1 MLNIRGNVRKFANI
15 VNSRVWMMVKE
26 SAAVSVNHNYLN
38 RFFTKKY
45 LHDKIHSE
53 GFSSE
58 LFIKELENNYKLL
71 NTEYRNEFFYKNI
84 LFNKYI
90 IGKYSLN
97 TSTALSEIVIES
109 SKADFIV
116 LNHSKGFLF
125 EIKTELDN
133 FDRLIYQLNDYY
145 KAFSVVNVVTSEK
158 NYYPVYKLLKETNP
172 NVGIIVLTKN
182 KRLSVRKTPIRDD
195 KSLNHEALFKLLR
208 KNEYEKIILYKF
220 GFIPDVKP
228 VHLFKTL
235 LELFKQIN
243 IVEAQSLVFKELNKR
258 EKYGTIEMIKE
269 LPESLRWL
277 VYSGKY
283 NEQTLL
289 YICKKLNLRGDINVL
304 PNNKR

>member
-1 MLNIRGNVRKFANI
+1 
-15 VNSRVWMMVKE
+15 MMEKE
-26 SAAVSVNHNYLN
+26 SKANVNHNYLN

-45 LHDKIHSE
+45 LIDKIYSE
-53 GFSSE
+53 EFVSD
-58 LFIKELENNYKLL
+58 LFLQELEKNYKLL
-71 NTEYRNEFFYKNI
+71 NSEYRNEFFYKSI

-90 IGKYSLN
+90 IGKYSLK
-97 TSTALSEIVIES
+97 TSTALSEIVIDN

-116 LNHSKGFLF
+116 LNRSNGIVF

-145 KAFSVVNVVTSEK
+145 KVFSMVNVVASEK

-195 KSLNHEALFKLLR
+195 MALNHEALFKLLR

-228 VHLFKTL
+228 VHFFRTL

-243 IVEAQSLVFKELNKR
+243 IIEAQTLVFKELNKR
-258 EKYGTIEMIKE
+258 EKSGTIEIIKY
-269 LPESLRWL
+269 LPESIRWL

-283 NEQTLL
+283 NEQTLHF
-289 YICKKLNLRGDINVL
+289 ICEKLNLRGDMNVL

>member
-1 MLNIRGNVRKFANI
+1 
-15 VNSRVWMMVKE
+15 MVK
-26 SAAVSVNHNYLN
+26 VNHNYLN
-38 RFFTKKY
+38 RFFTKKS
-45 LHDKIHSE
+45 LIEKIYSD
-53 GFSSE
+53 GFVSD

-71 NTEYRNEFFYKNI
+71 NAEYRNEFFYKNI

-90 IGKYSLN
+90 LGKYSLN
-97 TSTALSEIVIES
+97 TSTALSEIVIET

-116 LNHSKGFLF
+116 LNHSNGFVF

-158 NYYPVYKLLKETNP
+158 NYYPVYKLLRETNP

-182 KRLSVRKTPIRDD
+182 KRLSVRKPAHKDD
-195 KSLNHEALFKLLR
+195 SSLNHESLFKLLR
-208 KNEYEKIILYKF
+208 KNEYEKIIMTKF

-235 LELFKQIN
+235 LELFKQIY
-243 IVEAQSLVFKELNKR
+243 ILEAQTLVFKELNKR
-258 EKYGTIEMIKE
+258 EKSGTIEIIKK
-269 LPESLRWL
+269 LPESIRWL

-283 NEQTLL
+283 NEQTLF
-289 YICKKLNLRGDINVL
+289 YISEKLNLRGDINVL